1 MKSEYVTLLTI
12 TVSLLSGWG
21 GALISG
27 YFSRKAST
35 DAIDKEHKL
44 EMEKRNETE
53 RIELLN
59 LYVAIIKLDY
69 EKNPVDYGFNGEAKF
84 DNNFFHDEIRPRI
97 YDKYYL
103 IHENVIIHFNDI
115 ENKNAAIENS
125 DMFGGFDERDIT
137 DIAYSYENM
146 VEEIKLIVDKQRAT
160 IK

>member
-12 TVSLLSGWG
+12 TISLLSGWG

-44 EMEKRNETE
+44 EIEKRKEAE

-69 EKNPVDYGFNGEAKF
+69 EKNPVEYGLNGEARF
-84 DNNFFHDEIRPRI
+84 DNDFFYDEIRPKI

-103 IHENVIIHFNDI
+103 IHENVINYFNQI
-115 ENKNAAIENS
+115 ENKNEAIANS
-125 DMFGGFDERDIT
+125 DMFGGFDAGDII
-137 DIAYSYENM
+137 DIAHSYENM
-146 VEEIKLIVDKQRAT
+146 VKEIKLIVDKQRAT
-160 IK
+160 IN